1 MVGVMSF
8 PKTTIGKKVIMA
20 LSGVIWIGFV
30 AGHMIG
36 NLKIYMGAEH
46 FNEYAHGLRTL
57 GEPFLAYGQAL
68 WLVRLVVIFA
78 IVSHVWAALTLKARN
93 LSARPA
99 GYTVHRKLKASAA
112 TLTMI
117 YGGVAILLFI
127 IYHLMH
133 FTLGVPGIHPNF
145 DPNDPYQNVIV
156 GFQSGYYFPVAVYMI
171 ALLALAFH
179 LYHGTWSM
187 FQTVGLNNKTYDGA
201 IRGLAWLVAIVI
213 PLGFATVPLGVVFGL
228 LTL

>member
-1 MVGVMSF
+1 MVGVLAF

-30 AGHMIG
+30 AGHMFG

-46 FNEYAHGLRTL
+46 FNEYAEGLRTF
-57 GEPFLAYGQAL
+57 GAPFLAYSQGL
-68 WLVRLVVIFA
+68 WLVRLVIIFA
-78 IVSHVWAALTLKARN
+78 IGSHVWAALTLKARN
-93 LSARPA
+93 LSARST
-99 GYTVHRKLKASAA
+99 GYAMHRKLNASAA

-117 YGGVAILLFI
+117 YGGVAILVFI
-127 IYHLMH
+127 IYHLMQ
-133 FTLGVPGIHPNF
+133 FTLGVPGIMPNF
-145 DPNDPYQNVIV
+145 DPTNPYQNVII
-156 GFQSGYYFPVAVYMI
+156 GFQSYYYIPVVVYLI

-187 FQTVGLNNKTYDGA
+187 FQTIGFNNKTYDGG
-201 IRGLAWLVAIVI
+201 IRALAWLAAILI